1 MSSPSPSSSPSSP
14 RWLAAIE
21 SIALVALGVGLLTF
35 YYHASTPRPGDEIGV
50 PEFDSFYHI
59 KMAAKLPEWGL
70 LRELPWL
77 EYVYFT
83 REGREFVSHHFG
95 FHVLLSPLVHLSKW
109 LTGDDL
115 HGARWTMALV
125 FGLNLA
131 AFNLLLRAGSVR
143 WRWLWLLVFLLLP
156 QQFFL
161 RHTYIRAIGPSLLGM
176 QVVLWALLTRRY
188 LPAAVAIVAY
198 IHVYLGSVLYVPV
211 IVSAFVLGALIA
223 RQGEPRFASR
233 MVLLAGAGWVT
244 GVLTYPYLRGMLEF
258 LRLQVLGSGLA
269 PDIEVGQEWKPYTSL
284 WFFASMSATLL
295 SVWGAALVARALHG
309 PWLSAREAALLLL
322 QFAFLALTFKA
333 RRFIEYWPP
342 LCLLSAA
349 WIARPALATI
359 EDRLRAYVAR
369 SRPPADRLLGPLGA
383 AALCVTAA
391 GSLTLA
397 LWRTSAPLVQ
407 AEYPLW
413 LLLTLLVV
421 LVPLVRAARLGAAG
435 GATPGVLR
443 TVVFVFAG
451 AGIIVAGVLAAGWL
465 SGRSAGL
472 APPRLPV
479 PPWAW
484 VALGVAYALTA
495 ALAARARPG
504 EQPAA
509 ARPTRTAWL
518 GLAPLLAVAGVA
530 LTGLMVCVRVGAVT
544 HEQTARGA
552 RCNFDLA
559 EVRRAMSFLVQH
571 SEPGDLV
578 FTDDWD
584 IFPVYFYVNHHN
596 RYIVGLDPKFTHER
610 RPDLWERFVR
620 ITRAQAPTHSRVRFT
635 RPDGSVREDVI
646 DIDYVDIRDEFRA
659 RWVIIDSDHFSFAQQ
674 LASRPEH
681 FEFAYPCRRFEECK
695 GAAFFIFR
703 VRPPDNGGPAGLP
716 GREPARRG
724 SVAEAGERAL
734 PNGRG
739 ATSYGCPVA
748 RWLRS

>member
-1 MSSPSPSSSPSSP
+1 MSRPSPSSNPCSP

-21 SIALVALGVGLLTF
+21 SLALVALGFGLLTF

-77 EYVYFT
+77 EYVHFT

-115 HGARWTMALV
+115 HGARWTLALV

-143 WRWLWLLVFLLLP
+143 WRWLWLLIFLLLP

-176 QVVLWALLTRRY
+176 QLVLWALLTRRY
-188 LPAAVAIVAY
+188 VAAAVAIVAY

-211 IVSAFVLGALIA
+211 IIGAFVLAALVA
-223 RQGEPRFASR
+223 RSGEPRFAPR
-233 MVLLAGAGWVT
+233 MVLLAGAGWAA

-258 LRLQVLGSGLA
+258 LRLQVLGSGLT

-349 WIARPALATI
+349 WIARPVLATI
-359 EDRLRAYVAR
+359 EARLRAYVAR
-369 SRPPADRLLGPLGA
+369 ARSPANRLFGPLGA
-383 AALCVTAA
+383 VALCATATV
-391 GSLTLA
+391 SLALA
-397 LWRTSAPLVQ
+397 LWRTNVPLVH
-407 AEYPLW
+407 AEYALW

-421 LVPLVRAARLGAAG
+421 LVPLVRAAQFG
-435 GATPGVLR
+435 GADGEAPGALHAVAFVL
-443 TVVFVFAG
+443 VG
-451 AGIIVAGVLAAGWL
+451 AGVIVAGVLAAGWL
-465 SGRSAGL
+465 SGRGTGL
-472 APPRLPV
+472 PTPRLPIS
-479 PPWAW
+479 PWVWA
-484 VALGVAYALTA
+484 VLAGAYVLA
-495 ALAARARPG
+495 AVLAARARPG
-504 EQPAA
+504 AQPTPTWP
-509 ARPTRTAWL
+509 ARSAWL
-518 GLAPLLAVAGVA
+518 GLAPPLAVSGAA
-530 LTGLMVCVRVGAVT
+530 LTALMVFVRLGAAG

-584 IFPVYFYVNHHN
+584 IFPVYFYVNDHN

-610 RPDLWERFVR
+610 HPDLWERFVR
-620 ITRAQAPTHSRVRFT
+620 ITRAQAPTRSRVRVT
-635 RPDGSVREDVI
+635 QNDGSVREEVI
-646 DIDYVDIRDEFRA
+646 DIDYVDIRDAFHA

-681 FEFAYPCRRFEECK
+681 FEFAYPCGRFEECK

-703 VRPPDNGGPAGLP
+703 VRSPDI
-716 GREPARRG
+716 
-724 SVAEAGERAL
+724 
-734 PNGRG
+734 
-739 ATSYGCPVA
+739 
-748 RWLRS
+748 